1 MNQSELPINTTPCFV
16 RLLTVSDLAAIADLF
31 QQVDNFL
38 EDLRERHDAA
48 GEADERDGV
57 ARQQRLNEQA
67 YFVLA
72 WGQLEA
78 DIDDACRDAIRLG
91 KSHEDWRHRR
101 AWSLYDEENLRL
113 SFRNRLTL
121 VLDRRSDERQRTL
134 KLYEFRNQI
143 AHGDLR
149 HEGIDLPP
157 VIEDFH
163 RIQASLT
170 RD

>member
-1 MNQSELPINTTPCFV
+1 M
-16 RLLTVSDLAAIADLF
+16 SDLEAIAALY
-31 QQVDNFL
+31 QQVDNSL
-38 EDLRERHDAA
+38 EDLRDRFDAA
-48 GEADERDGV
+48 GDPGERDRI

-78 DIDDACRDAIRLG
+78 EIGNACRDAIRLG
-91 KSHEDWRHRR
+91 QSNEEWRHRR
-101 AWSLYDEENLRL
+101 AWTLYDPENPRL

-121 VLDRRSDERQRTL
+121 VLDRSSDEWKRTL
-134 KLYEFRNQI
+134 ELYEVRNQI

-149 HEGIDLPP
+149 SEGIDVST

-163 RIQASLT
+163 RIQSSLA
-170 RD
+170 RV

>member
-1 MNQSELPINTTPCFV
+1 M
-16 RLLTVSDLAAIADLF
+16 SDLDAIAALF
-31 QQVDNFL
+31 QQVDNAL
-38 EDLRERHDAA
+38 EDLREQHDAA
-48 GEADERDGV
+48 GEADERDRI
-57 ARQQRLNEQA
+57 ARRQRLNEQA

-78 DIDDACRDAIRLG
+78 DIDDACRDAIRHG
-91 KSHEDWRHRR
+91 KAHEDWRHRR
-101 AWSLYDEENLRL
+101 AWSVYDEDNPRL

-121 VLDRRSDERQRTL
+121 VLDRSSEEWKRTL
-134 KLYEFRNQI
+134 ELYQVRNQI

-149 HEGIDLPP
+149 HAGINLPT

-163 RIQASLT
+163 RIQSSLA

>member
-1 MNQSELPINTTPCFV
+1 M
-16 RLLTVSDLAAIADLF
+16 SDLDAITVLF
-31 QQVDNFL
+31 QQVDKSL
-38 EDLRERHDAA
+38 EDMREQHDAA
-48 GEADERDGV
+48 GEADERDRV
-57 ARQQRLNEQA
+57 ARQQTLNEQA

-91 KSHEDWRHRR
+91 KSHEDWRRR
-101 AWSLYDEENLRL
+101 AWSVYDEGNPRL

-121 VLDRRSDERQRTL
+121 VLDRSSDEWKRTL
-134 KLYEFRNQI
+134 ELYQVRNQI

-149 HEGIDLPP
+149 HAGINLPT
-157 VIEDFH
+157 VIEDFD
-163 RIQASLT
+163 RIRLSLV

>member
-1 MNQSELPINTTPCFV
+1 
-16 RLLTVSDLAAIADLF
+16 VSDLDAIAALF
-31 QQVDNFL
+31 QQIDNSL
-38 EDLRERHDAA
+38 EDLRERHEAA
-48 GEADERDGV
+48 GETDERDRV
-57 ARQQRLNEQA
+57 ARRQKLNEQA

-91 KSHEDWRHRR
+91 KSHADWRHRR
-101 AWSLYDEENLRL
+101 AWSVYDEDNPRL

-121 VLDRRSDERQRTL
+121 VLDRNSDEWARIL
-134 KLYEFRNQI
+134 ELYQVSNQI

-149 HEGIDLPP
+149 HAGINLPT

-163 RIQASLT
+163 RIQSSLV
-170 RD
+170 RK

>member
-1 MNQSELPINTTPCFV
+1 M
-16 RLLTVSDLAAIADLF
+16 SDLEAIAAVF
-31 QQVDNFL
+31 QQVDNSL
-38 EDLRERHDAA
+38 EDLREQHDAA
-48 GEADERDGV
+48 GEADERDRI
-57 ARQQRLNEQA
+57 ARRQKLNEQA

-78 DIDDACRDAIRLG
+78 DIDDACRDKIRHG
-91 KSHEDWRHRR
+91 KAHEDWRHRR
-101 AWSLYDEENLRL
+101 AWSGYDEDNPRL

-121 VLDRRSDERQRTL
+121 VLDRSSEEWKRTL
-134 KLYEFRNQI
+134 ELYQVRNQI

-149 HEGIDLPP
+149 HAGINLPT

-163 RIQASLT
+163 RIHSSLA

>member
-1 MNQSELPINTTPCFV
+1 MT
-16 RLLTVSDLAAIADLF
+16 DLEAIAALF
-31 QQVDNFL
+31 QQVDNSL
-38 EDLRERHDAA
+38 EDLREQHDAA
-48 GEADERDGV
+48 GEADERDRV

-67 YFVLA
+67 RFVLA

-101 AWSLYDEENLRL
+101 AWSVYDEDNPKL

-121 VLDRRSDERQRTL
+121 VLDRSSDEWKRTL
-134 KLYEFRNQI
+134 ELYQVRNQI

-149 HEGIDLPP
+149 HAGINLPT

-163 RIQASLT
+163 RIQSSLA

>member
-1 MNQSELPINTTPCFV
+1 MT
-16 RLLTVSDLAAIADLF
+16 DLDAIAALY
-31 QQVDNFL
+31 QQVDTSL
-38 EDLRERHDAA
+38 EDLREQHDTA
-48 GEADERDGV
+48 GEADARDRV

-91 KSHEDWRHRR
+91 KAHEEWRHRR
-101 AWSLYDEENLRL
+101 VWNVYDEDNPRL

-121 VLDRRSDERQRTL
+121 VLDRSSDEWKRTL
-134 KLYEFRNQI
+134 ELYQVRNQI

-149 HEGIDLPP
+149 HAGINLQT

-163 RIQASLT
+163 RIQSSLV

>member
-1 MNQSELPINTTPCFV
+1 M
-16 RLLTVSDLAAIADLF
+16 SDLNAIAALF
-31 QQVDNFL
+31 QHIENSL

-48 GEADERDGV
+48 NEANERD
-57 ARQQRLNEQA
+57 RIERWQKLNEQA

-78 DIDDACRDAIRLG
+78 DIDDACRHAIRHG
-91 KSHEDWRHRR
+91 KAHDDWRCRR
-101 AWSLYDEENLRL
+101 AWSAYDEENPRL
-113 SFRNRLTL
+113 SFRNRLML
-121 VLDRRSDERQRTL
+121 VLDRNSEEWKRILE
-134 KLYEFRNQI
+134 LYKVRNQI

-149 HEGIDLPP
+149 HAGINLPT

-163 RIQASLT
+163 RIQSSLV

>member
-1 MNQSELPINTTPCFV
+1 
-16 RLLTVSDLAAIADLF
+16 VSDLDAIAALF
-31 QQVDNFL
+31 QQVDNAL
-38 EDLRERHDAA
+38 EDLREQHDAA
-48 GEADERDGV
+48 GEADERDRI
-57 ARQQRLNEQA
+57 ARRQRLNEQA

-78 DIDDACRDAIRLG
+78 DIDDACRDAIRHG
-91 KSHEDWRHRR
+91 KAHEDWRHRR
-101 AWSLYDEENLRL
+101 AWSVYDEDNPRL

-121 VLDRRSDERQRTL
+121 VLDRSSEEWKRTL
-134 KLYEFRNQI
+134 ELYQVRNQI

-149 HEGIDLPP
+149 HAGINLPT

-163 RIQASLT
+163 RIQSSLA